1 MGGDGY
7 HFFIW
12 ESECSLMVVES
23 GCGGSIVSLSE
34 GLHIQ
39 VPDAMV
45 SMVEKIWVAID
56 RWGIFSAV

>member
-45 SMVEKIWVAID
+45 SMVEKMFGCNW
-56 RWGIFSAV
+56 